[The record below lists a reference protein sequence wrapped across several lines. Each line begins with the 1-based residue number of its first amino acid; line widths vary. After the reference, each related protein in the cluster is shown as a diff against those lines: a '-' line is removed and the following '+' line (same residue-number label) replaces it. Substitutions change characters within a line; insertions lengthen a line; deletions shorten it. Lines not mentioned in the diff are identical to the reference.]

1 MMMMLIE
8 WNGFS
13 GDNLMETNCRIRERE
28 REFVKGE
35 GEIEEMEDG
44 IGACEFIK
52 MTRML
57 GILPL
62 SN

>member
-1 MMMMLIE
+1 MMMMLIG

-28 REFVKGE
+28 REREFVKGE
-35 GEIEEMEDG
+35 GEIEDG